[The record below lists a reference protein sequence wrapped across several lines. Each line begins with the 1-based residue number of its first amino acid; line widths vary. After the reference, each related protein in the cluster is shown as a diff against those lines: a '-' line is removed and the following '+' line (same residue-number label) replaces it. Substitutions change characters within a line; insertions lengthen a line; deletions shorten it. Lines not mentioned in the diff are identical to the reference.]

1 MRRDC
6 VDPPVLQ
13 QDFRCFVEIRHVK
26 VTHMPLQLCVFY
38 LRKQE
43 LLKKGTIVIATYTY
57 ALEELPLCSKLQ
69 CLYMG
74 SGP

>member
-13 QDFRCFVEIRHVK
+13 QDFRCIVEIRHVK
-26 VTHMPLQLCVFY
+26 VTHTPLQLGVFY
-38 LRKQE
+38 LQTQE

-57 ALEELPLCSKLQ
+57 ALKELPLCSKLQ
-69 CLYMG
+69 CLCMG